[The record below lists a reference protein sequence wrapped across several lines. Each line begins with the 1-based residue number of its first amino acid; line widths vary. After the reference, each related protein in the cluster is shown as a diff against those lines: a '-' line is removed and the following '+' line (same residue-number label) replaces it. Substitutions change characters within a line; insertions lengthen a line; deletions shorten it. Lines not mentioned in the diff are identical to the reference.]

1 MKKFVALLLCVILTF
16 GTVSVFAELPKALTQ
31 PMTNYSGSYNV
42 SVVFENSGEI
52 TDLLD
57 ELGVLEEVEKY
68 VDLEELLKGLL
79 SSETQMLVQADI
91 SKDFHKIK
99 VGVTST
105 STVATVI
112 NMNTS
117 ISADLKEGVWL
128 DVDLDAAEPVCN
140 IIYTGAFNNKY
151 VTLDLFEL
159 IPEDQKVTVLGFLNA
174 LISEENLNNLS
185 KWAADIFEKHS
196 KVKISGSTVT
206 LTMDNDG
213 FIAMTK
219 EIVDYILDI
228 MEAAFGLSEGFVM
241 PTEEELEE
249 VYSILDN
256 FKFLGKDGISCKY
269 IISGGKLASS
279 EMKMDF
285 DFDIKALVEDMT
297 GFWPAESQGKLS
309 FTITEKVKVSKVG
322 STKVDFPKL
331 TAENSVSAVELF
343 DIAPEI
349 PEEDENEY
357 EYAPYPTFYAY
368 VEMEDVPTIGDEY
381 FVPLRAL
388 LEDAYGDSVVLDYN
402 NGVITAESD
411 YFTEFKMLKL
421 TEDSGT
427 VYADD
432 YEINMAKI
440 RVING
445 TTYVPVSFFED
456 IFGWE
461 LDELYYDML
470 NDVYNIG
477 FYTGGY

>member
-1 MKKFVALLLCVILTF
+1 MKKIIALLLTMVLTL
-16 GTVSVFAELPKALTQ
+16 GSVSVFAELPKALTQ

-52 TDLLD
+52 VALLD
-57 ELGVLEEVEKY
+57 ELGVLEEAEKY
-68 VDLEELLKGLL
+68 VDMEELLKGIL

-99 VGVTST
+99 VGVTSA
-105 STVATVI
+105 SNIATVI

-117 ISADLKEGVWL
+117 LSANVKEGVWL
-128 DVDLDAAEPVCN
+128 DIDLDAAEPVCN

-174 LISEENLNNLS
+174 LISQENINSLS
-185 KWAADIFEKHS
+185 KWAADLFEKHS
-196 KVKISGSTVT
+196 KVKVSGSTVT

-219 EIVDYILDI
+219 EIVGYVLNIV
-228 MEAAFGLSEGFVM
+228 EAAFGMSEDFVM
-241 PTEEELEE
+241 PTQEEMEE

-269 IISGGKLASS
+269 ILSGGKLSSS
-279 EMKMDF
+279 EIKMDV
-285 DFDIKALVEDMT
+285 DFDIKAFVEGAT
-297 GFWPAESQGKLS
+297 GVWPAESQGKLS

-343 DIAPEI
+343 DLAPTV
-349 PEEDENEY
+349 PEEENEL
-357 EYAPYPTFYAY
+357 EYVPYPTFYAY

-402 NGVITAESD
+402 NGVITAKCD
-411 YFTEFKMLKL
+411 YFPGFKTL
-421 TEDSGT
+421 TLAEDSGT
-427 VYADD
+427 VVADGKT
-432 YEINMAKI
+432 YKMPKTRI
-440 RVING
+440 ING
-445 TTYVPVSFFED
+445 TTYVPVKFFEE
-456 IFGWE
+456 IFGWT
-461 LDELYYDML
+461 LDDLRYDMI
-470 NDVYNIG
+470 NDFYYIG
-477 FYTGGY
+477 FYTEGN

>member
-1 MKKFVALLLCVILTF
+1 MKKFIALLLCVILTF
-16 GTVSVFAELPKALTQ
+16 GSVSVFAELPKALTQ

-42 SVVFENSGEI
+42 SVVFENSDEI

-57 ELGVLEEVEKY
+57 ELGVLEEAEKY

-99 VGVTST
+99 VGVTSA

-112 NMNTS
+112 NMNAS
-117 ISADLKEGVWL
+117 FSANLKEGVWL

-185 KWAADIFEKHS
+185 KWTADLFEKHS

-206 LTMDNDG
+206 ITMDNDG
-213 FIAMTK
+213 FVAMTK
-219 EIVDYILDI
+219 ELVGYVLDI
-228 MEAAFGLSEGFVM
+228 MEAAFGLSEDFVM
-241 PTEEELEE
+241 PTQEELDEIYE
-249 VYSILDN
+249 VLD
-256 FKFLGKDGISCKY
+256 KFMVLGEDGIVCKY

-309 FTITEKVKVSKVG
+309 FTITEKLKVSKVG

-331 TAENSVSAVELF
+331 TAENSVSAIDLF
-343 DIAPEI
+343 DLAPEI
-349 PEEDENEY
+349 PEEDNEY
-357 EYAPYPTFYAY
+357 VPYPFYYAY
-368 VEMEDVPTIGDEY
+368 VEMNNGINIIGDEY
-381 FVPLRAL
+381 FIPLRAF
-388 LEDAYGDSVVLDYN
+388 LEDAYADSVTLSYQ
-402 NGVITAESD
+402 NGVITAKCD
-411 YFTEFKMLKL
+411 YFPGFKTLTL
-421 TEDSGT
+421 TEDSGS

-432 YEINMAKI
+432 KEYNLAKT
-440 RVING
+440 RVWNG
-445 TTYVPVSFFED
+445 TTYVSVSLFED
-456 IFGWE
+456 VFGWTLNE
-461 LDELYYDML
+461 VYHDML
-470 NDVYNIG
+470 NNTYGVG
-477 FYTGGY
+477 FETERW